1 MSNADDMIDEGGP
14 VDAPVKEDSILAG
27 EQPEQPKLT
36 TEQLMDGLLSIRDE
50 RKKIKDREKELI
62 AEWRD
67 LEAAFLA
74 QLDEQGAKRAGT
86 DAGTATITEN
96 ILPTI
101 KDWDALTNYI
111 LKEGATHLLQRRVS
125 SAAFRELR
133 DAGVEIPGVEAYV
146 QRQISL
152 RRSTS

>member
-1 MSNADDMIDEGGP
+1 MTEQNPQDSTP
-14 VDAPVKEDSILAG
+14 APVNEEAIVAN

-36 TEQLMDGLLSIRDE
+36 TEQLMDGMIAISDE
-50 RKKIKDREKELI
+50 RREIKKREKELI
-62 AEWRD
+62 GEYRD
-67 LEAAFLA
+67 LEAAFLI

-86 DAGTATITEN
+86 ANGTATITEN

-111 LKEGATHLLQRRVS
+111 IENGATHLLQRRVS
-125 SAAFRELR
+125 SAAFREMQA
-133 DAGVEIPGVEAYV
+133 AGIDLPGVEAYV

>member
-1 MSNADDMIDEGGP
+1 MEMLDLGP
-14 VDAPVKEDSILAG
+14 LDAPVKEDAMLAA

-36 TEQLMDGLLSIRDE
+36 TEQLMDSMIAISDE
-50 RKKIKDREKELI
+50 RREIKKREKVLI
-62 AEWRD
+62 GEYRD

-86 DAGTATITEN
+86 TAGTATITEN

-111 LKEGATHLLQRRVS
+111 IENGATHLLQRRVS
-125 SAAFRELR
+125 SAAFRELL
-133 DAGVEIPGVEAYV
+133 DAGIEIPGVEAYT